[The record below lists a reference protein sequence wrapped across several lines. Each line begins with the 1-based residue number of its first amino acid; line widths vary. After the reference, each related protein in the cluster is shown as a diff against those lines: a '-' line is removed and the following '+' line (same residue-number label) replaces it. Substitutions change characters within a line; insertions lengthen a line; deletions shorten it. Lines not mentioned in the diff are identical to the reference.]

1 MAKIQQEIIQ
11 IRLSKLIKNNSEIE
25 TSLTNADFA
34 NNLEDIVQEL
44 VGDSI
49 VVEVEKDQE

>member
-1 MAKIQQEIIQ
+1 MAKIQQEIIK
-11 IRLSKLIKNNSEIE
+11 IRLSKLVKNNSESE
-25 TSLTNADFA
+25 TLLTNSDFA

>member
-1 MAKIQQEIIQ
+1 MAKIQQEIIK

>member
-1 MAKIQQEIIQ
+1 MAKIQQEIIK
-11 IRLSKLIKNNSEIE
+11 IRLSKLIKNNSDVE
-25 TSLTNADFA
+25 TTLTNSDFA
-34 NNLEDIVQEL
+34 ISLEDIVQEL